1 MITLILVA
9 AYFWM
14 AGVVSEW
21 AHDIQGSKETV
32 LGHVRAFCIG
42 VTWPYWLFLRKL
54 GRRHE

>member
-32 LGHVRAFCIG
+32 SGYARALGIG
-42 VTWPYWLFLRKL
+42 ITWPYWIFLRKSG
-54 GRRHE
+54 GRT

>member
-21 AHDIQGSKETV
+21 AHDIYGREETFSGYAMAICMG
-32 LGHVRAFCIG
+32 L
-42 VTWPYWLFLRKL
+42 TWPYWIFLYKS
-54 GRRHE
+54 GRRI

>member
-32 LGHVRAFCIG
+32 AGYARALGIG
-42 VTWPYWLFLRKL
+42 ITWPYWIFLCKSG
-54 GRRHE
+54 GRT

>member
-21 AHDIQGSKETV
+21 AHDIQGGKETV
-32 LGHVRAFCIG
+32 GGYARALGIG
-42 VTWPYWLFLRKL
+42 ITWPYWIFLYKS
-54 GRRHE
+54 GGST

>member
-32 LGHVRAFCIG
+32 AGYTRALGIG
-42 VTWPYWLFLRKL
+42 ITWPYWLFLRKSG
-54 GRRHE
+54 GRT

>member
-32 LGHVRAFCIG
+32 SGYVSAFSIG
-42 VTWPYWLFLRKL
+42 VIWPCLILPVWWKAW
-54 GRRHE
+54 RR

>member
-32 LGHVRAFCIG
+32 AGYARALGIG
-42 VTWPYWLFLRKL
+42 ITWPYWIFLCKS

>member
-32 LGHVRAFCIG
+32 AGYARALVIG
-42 VTWPYWLFLRKL
+42 ITWPYWIFLCKSG
-54 GRRHE
+54 GRT

>member
-14 AGVVSEW
+14 SGVVSEW
-21 AHDIQGSKETV
+21 AHDIYGREETFSGYAMAICMG
-32 LGHVRAFCIG
+32 L
-42 VTWPYWLFLRKL
+42 TWPYWIFLYKS

>member
-21 AHDIQGSKETV
+21 AHDIQGREETV
-32 LGHVRAFCIG
+32 SGYTRALGIG
-42 VTWPYWLFLRKL
+42 ITWPYWLLLRKS
-54 GRRHE
+54 GGRHE

>member
-9 AYFWM
+9 AYFWI

-32 LGHVRAFCIG
+32 AGYAKAFCIG
-42 VTWPYWLFLRKL
+42 ITWPYWIFLCKSG
-54 GRRHE
+54 GRT

>member
-32 LGHVRAFCIG
+32 SGYARAFCIG
-42 VTWPYWLFLRKL
+42 ITWPYWLFLRKPG
-54 GRRHE
+54 GRI

>member
-1 MITLILVA
+1 MITLIWVA

-32 LGHVRAFCIG
+32 AGYARAFCIG
-42 VTWPYWLFLRKL
+42 ITWPYWIFLCKSG
-54 GRRHE
+54 GRT

>member
-32 LGHVRAFCIG
+32 AGYARAFCIG
-42 VTWPYWLFLRKL
+42 ITWPYWIFLCKS
-54 GRRHE
+54 GRRT

>member
-32 LGHVRAFCIG
+32 SGYASAFGIG
-42 VTWPYWLFLRKL
+42 VIWPYFVLPIWWEAWRK
-54 GRRHE
+54 

>member
-32 LGHVRAFCIG
+32 AGYARAFCIG
-42 VTWPYWLFLRKL
+42 ITWPYWIFLCKSG
-54 GRRHE
+54 GRT

>member
-1 MITLILVA
+1 MITLIWVA

-32 LGHVRAFCIG
+32 SGYARALGIG
-42 VTWPYWLFLRKL
+42 ITWPYWIFLCKS
-54 GRRHE
+54 GRRT